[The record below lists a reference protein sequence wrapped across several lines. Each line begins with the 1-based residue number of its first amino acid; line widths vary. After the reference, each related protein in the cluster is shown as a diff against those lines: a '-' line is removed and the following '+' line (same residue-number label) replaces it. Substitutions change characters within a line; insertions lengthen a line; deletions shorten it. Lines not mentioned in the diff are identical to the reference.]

1 MAGSEDLRLPD
12 HLREGILKH
21 VEDLRR
27 AFAGRDWGHRAG
39 FGERP
44 ALIVIDFAMGWTDTK
59 LTYGSNLDEAVEN
72 TVKVLEVARE
82 QDIPIFFTVMAYDAS
97 DAPGPFEKKLPKLRT
112 NLAIGSEAVQ
122 LDPRLGR
129 RPTEKLIVKKHTSSF
144 RGTNLHEMLNA
155 LNIDT
160 LIVTGCSTSHCVY
173 ETCDDAMGSFHVIVP
188 EGTIGDRCELFH
200 LVEML
205 DIDLT
210 LGDVVPLEEALS
222 YLRRVGSVQQVAKA
236 T

>member
-44 ALIVIDFAMGWTDTK
+44 ALIVIDFAMGWTDPK

-82 QDIPIFFTVMAYDAS
+82 QDIPIFFRNHH
-97 DAPGPFEKKLPKLRT
+97 F
-112 NLAIGSEAVQ
+112 
-122 LDPRLGR
+122 
-129 RPTEKLIVKKHTSSF
+129 
-144 RGTNLHEMLNA
+144 
-155 LNIDT
+155 
-160 LIVTGCSTSHCVY
+160 
-173 ETCDDAMGSFHVIVP
+173 
-188 EGTIGDRCELFH
+188 
-200 LVEML
+200 
-205 DIDLT
+205 
-210 LGDVVPLEEALS
+210 
-222 YLRRVGSVQQVAKA
+222 
-236 T
+236 